1 MGSSKNKTVQISEEL
16 FVQLAEYF
24 LLDKRDTER
33 ETRIIGGLNAK
44 WETLRKRELYTQMHN
59 SALSEQERERAR
71 QQYLDIVGVPDGFR
85 WAQDYNRGG
94 TYHAEE

>member
-1 MGSSKNKTVQISEEL
+1 MGSSKNKNVQISEEL

-85 WAQDYNRGG
+85 WAQNYKG
-94 TYHAEE
+94 

>member
-1 MGSSKNKTVQISEEL
+1 MSKQKNVQISEEL

-44 WETLRKRELYTQMHN
+44 WETIRKLYTQAHDN
-59 SALSEQERERAR
+59 TLTAEKRERAR